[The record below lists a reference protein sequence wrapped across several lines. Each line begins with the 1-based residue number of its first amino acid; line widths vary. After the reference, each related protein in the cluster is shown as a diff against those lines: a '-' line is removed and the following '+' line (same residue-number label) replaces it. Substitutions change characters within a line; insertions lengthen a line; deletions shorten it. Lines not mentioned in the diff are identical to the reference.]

1 MNMLQAIRRYYA
13 GYAQFSGR
21 ASRADFWLAALYVW
35 LLQAVVHF
43 VSTVLDVFLLGSPDL
58 SLRDAAVLLVGITHA
73 LPSLALLARRLH
85 DAGFSRAW
93 LFLGLVPFVGPLT
106 LLVFALQPS
115 TPRPDTPPLR
125 RTRFRRGH
133 GRAALTPA
141 AVSGPISD
149 RGRRARHGRTRRQRP
164 PRASRTP
171 AGR

>member
-35 LLQAVVHF
+35 LLQAAVRF
-43 VSTVLDVFLLGSPDL
+43 VSTALDVFVLGSPDL

-115 TPRPDTPPLR
+115 APRL
-125 RTRFRRGH
+125 
-133 GRAALTPA
+133 
-141 AVSGPISD
+141 
-149 RGRRARHGRTRRQRP
+149 
-164 PRASRTP
+164 
-171 AGR
+171 

>member
-21 ASRADFWLAALYVW
+21 ASRADFWLAVLYVW
-35 LLQAVVHF
+35 PLQTAVHF
-43 VSTVLDVFLLGSPDL
+43 VSTVLDVFILGSPDL
-58 SLRDAAVLLVGITHA
+58 FFRDAAVLLVGVTHA

-115 TPRPDTPPLR
+115 
-125 RTRFRRGH
+125 
-133 GRAALTPA
+133 
-141 AVSGPISD
+141 
-149 RGRRARHGRTRRQRP
+149 
-164 PRASRTP
+164 
-171 AGR
+171 